1 MKLNKLLNKEASP
14 SLLRET
20 KIYNVNNDH
29 REALLQAKVD
39 ELQIEIERLQSVEE
53 RFEGFQRHYHI
64 LEENIANL
72 TTQNDT
78 AEHENLIL
86 QQDNLYYLSQM
97 KVLEGL
103 KEQIKEGELE
113 LKQFKNRY
121 YETSRLYQTAAQKLD
136 DVTVQ
141 RDSLEAENSSLST
154 LAHKAEIDVVS
165 MEADLTDIKKQY
177 DNIESQFNV
186 INKMYVENKRNVS
199 VLKDEK
205 AYWEKLAYSFQ
216 EELTEKESFS
226 NQLREW
232 IDVLQQKQSE
242 TNASVSYSTK
252 QNTQLET
259 VITDL
264 TKALNDSL
272 EEQEYLAQVNDSLK
286 YQLSKAGHASMG
298 AIAKKEG
305 FKMPIATTALNWNKN
320 YLGTSRPTL
329 LKFKHREE

>member
-29 REALLQAKVD
+29 REALLQTKVD
-39 ELQIEIERLQSVEE
+39 ELQVEIERLQSVEE
-53 RFEGFQRHYHI
+53 QFDGFKRHYHI
-64 LEENIANL
+64 LEENIADL

-86 QQDNLYYLSQM
+86 QQDNLHYISQI
-97 KVLEGL
+97 KNLETL
-103 KEQIKEGELE
+103 KDKIKEGELE
-113 LKQFKNRY
+113 LKEFKNRY
-121 YETSRLYQTAAQKLD
+121 HETSRWYQTASQKLE
-136 DVTVQ
+136 DVIVQ

-165 MEADLTDIKKQY
+165 MEADLKDIKTQY
-177 DNIESQFNV
+177 ESIESQFNN

-205 AYWEKLAYSFQ
+205 AYWENLAYHFQ
-216 EELTEKESFS
+216 TELEEKESFS

-232 IDVLQQKQSE
+232 IEVLQQKQSD
-242 TNASVSYSTK
+242 TNASASYNTK
-252 QNTQLET
+252 QNSKLET
-259 VITDL
+259 VIADL
-264 TKALNDSL
+264 TKALDDSL
-272 EEQEYLAQVNDSLK
+272 GEQEYLAQVNDSLK

-305 FKMPIATTALNWNKN
+305 FKMSIASTALNWNKN